1 MAKQSRKSI
10 NFRMLRRIIGSL
22 LFLEAVFLLV
32 PVATAFIYNE
42 IFDLWVFSIVACAA
56 AFCGYIMWLPRPRT
70 TRMGKR
76 EGFLLTSSVWVI
88 YSIFGMLP
96 FIFGSPHADVST
108 SFFEAMS
115 GFTTTGATAM
125 ATFPTGHAV
134 QIWQAMM
141 QWLGG
146 MGIIL
151 FTVAILPAFNTAAGM
166 HMFNAEATGI
176 THDKVLPRISQTAMA
191 LWGVYLS
198 LTIILIGLLWIGPM
212 DLFESI
218 CHAFGT
224 ISTGGYSCHP
234 DSISGYESDY
244 VMIIICV
251 FMILGGMNFTIIFKS
266 VWGLFARGR
275 FSRISNN
282 QVLKVYFLL
291 IGIYTLLFIIG
302 HIIHGEIT
310 SWRDVTIIPL
320 FQVVSIVTSTGY
332 IAPGFSLWVPFILA
346 LTFIMM
352 FCGGCAG
359 STSGGAKIDRI
370 LYLKDYVINE
380 VRRSYFTN
388 AIFSVRL
395 NGRVISADLVGKV
408 VAFLCLMM
416 MLIVAGGLA
425 MSLFNLAPVDSFF
438 SAFSCICNT
447 GFGASLTGYGQD
459 FAMLPDSAKWIL
471 SALMLTGR
479 LEIFSILVLFSPGF
493 WK

>member
-1 MAKQSRKSI
+1 MAGKSRRSI
-10 NFRMLRRIIGSL
+10 NFRMLRRIVGSL
-22 LFLEAVFLLV
+22 LFLESIFLLV
-32 PVATAFIYNE
+32 PVTTAFIYNE
-42 IFDLWVFSIVACAA
+42 VYDLYVFAITAA
-56 AFCGYIMWLPRPRT
+56 VTALCGYLMWLPRPRS

-76 EGFLLTSSVWVI
+76 EGFLLTSMVWVI
-88 YSIFGMLP
+88 YSVFGMLP
-96 FIFGSPHADVST
+96 FIFGSPHTNVST
-108 SFFEAMS
+108 AFFEAMA

-125 ATFPTGHAV
+125 VTFPSSHAV

-151 FTVAILPAFNTAAGM
+151 FTVAILPAFNTAGGM

-198 LTIILIGLLWIGPM
+198 LTLILVFLLWLGPM
-212 DLFESI
+212 NLFESV

-234 DSISGYESDY
+234 QSLSGYNSDY
-244 VMIIICV
+244 VICIICL
-251 FMILGGMNFTIIFKS
+251 FMVLGGMNFTIIFKT
-266 VWGLFARGR
+266 VWGR
-275 FSRISNN
+275 FRQVRTD
-282 QVLKVYFLL
+282 QVLRVYLL
-291 IGIYTLLFIIG
+291 AILVYTLLFIIG
-302 HIIHGEIT
+302 HIMRGEIN

-320 FQVVSIVTSTGY
+320 FQVVAIVTSTGY
-332 IAPGFSLWVPFILA
+332 IAPGFSLWEPFILA

-359 STSGGAKIDRI
+359 STSGGAKIDRM
-370 LYLKDYVINE
+370 LYLKNYVGNE
-380 VRRSYFTN
+380 VKRSYFSN
-388 AIFSVRL
+388 AVFSVRL
-395 NGRVISADLVGKV
+395 NGKVINPDLVSKV
-408 VAFLCLMM
+408 VAFLCLMV
-416 MLIVAGGLA
+416 MLIFAGGLA
-425 MSLFNLAPVDSFF
+425 MSVIGLAPVDSFF

-459 FAMLPDSAKWIL
+459 FAMLPDSAKWVL

>member
-1 MAKQSRKSI
+1 MRKTLRKNI
-10 NFRMLRRIIGSL
+10 NFRMLQRIVGSL
-22 LFLEAVFLLV
+22 LVLEAVFLLV
-32 PVATAFIYNE
+32 PLATAIIYGE
-42 IFDLWVFSIVACAA
+42 TYDMWVFAAVVLVTAVA
-56 AFCGYIMWLPRPRT
+56 GYAMWRPKPRSS
-70 TRMGKR
+70 RMGKR
-76 EGFLLTSSVWVI
+76 EGFLLTSLVWVI
-88 YSIFGMLP
+88 YSCFGMLP
-96 FIFGSPHADVST
+96 FIFGSPHVNVST
-108 SFFEAMS
+108 AFFEAMA

-125 ATFPTGHAV
+125 KEFPTSHAV

-151 FTVAILPAFNTAAGM
+151 FTVAILPAFNTAGGM

-198 LTIILIGLLWIGPM
+198 LTVILTGLLWIGPM
-212 DLFESI
+212 TLFESV

-224 ISTGGYSCHP
+224 ISTGGYSCH
-234 DSISGYESDY
+234 SESLWGYGSDY
-244 VMIIICV
+244 IMIVVCL
-251 FMILGGMNFTIIFKS
+251 FMFLGGMNFTIIFKT
-266 VWGLFARGR
+266 VWGR
-275 FSRISNN
+275 FRQVRHNE
-282 QVLKVYFLL
+282 VLKVYVLAILVF
-291 IGIYTLLFIIG
+291 TLLFVIG
-302 HIIHGEIT
+302 HIQRGNIQ

-320 FQVVSIVTSTGY
+320 FQVVSIITSTGY
-332 IAPGFSLWVPFILA
+332 IAPGFSLWEPFILG

-370 LYLKDYVINE
+370 LYLHRYVSNE
-380 VRRSYFTN
+380 VKRSYFSRVV
-388 AIFSVRL
+388 FSVKF
-395 NGRVISADLVGKV
+395 NGQVVSNELVTKV
-408 VAFLCLMM
+408 VAFLCLML
-416 MLIVAGGLA
+416 MLIVGGGLV
-425 MSLFNLAPVDSFF
+425 MSAFGLAPVDSFF
-438 SAFSCICNT
+438 SALSCMCNT

-459 FAMLPDSAKWIL
+459 FATLPDSAKWVL

>member
-1 MAKQSRKSI
+1 
-10 NFRMLRRIIGSL
+10 MLRRIVGSL
-22 LFLEAVFLLV
+22 LFLESIFLLV
-32 PVATAFIYNE
+32 PLATAFFYEE
-42 IFDLWVFSIVACAA
+42 IFDLWVFLITASSTALI
-56 AFCGYIMWLPRPRT
+56 GYLMWLPKPRS

-76 EGFLLTSSVWVI
+76 EGFLLTSMVWII
-88 YSIFGMLP
+88 YSIFGMMP
-96 FIFGSPHADVST
+96 FIFGSPHVNVST
-108 SFFEAMS
+108 AFFEAIS

-125 ATFPTGHAV
+125 KEFPTTHAI

-151 FTVAILPAFNTAAGM
+151 FTIAILPAFNTAGGM
-166 HMFNAEATGI
+166 HMFNAEVTGV

-198 LTIILIGLLWIGPM
+198 LTLILIGLLWIGPM
-212 DLFESI
+212 SLFESI

-234 DSISGYESDY
+234 YSLSGYNSDY
-244 VMIIICV
+244 VMFVVCA
-251 FMILGGMNFTIIFKS
+251 FMILGGMNFTIIFKT
-266 VWGLFARGR
+266 VWGRFRQVRYDEVLRIYLLSIFVFAVLF
-275 FSRISNN
+275 S
-282 QVLKVYFLL
+282 
-291 IGIYTLLFIIG
+291 IG
-302 HIIHGEIT
+302 HIVKGNVY
-310 SWRDVTIIPL
+310 SWRDVTIVPL
-320 FQVVSIVTSTGY
+320 FQVVSIITSTGY
-332 IAPGFSLWVPFILA
+332 IAPGFSLWEPFILG

-359 STSGGAKIDRI
+359 STSGGAKIDRV
-370 LYLKDYVINE
+370 LYLKKYVGNE
-380 VRRSYFTN
+380 VRKSYFSN
-388 AIFSVRL
+388 SVFSVKM
-395 NGRVISADLVGKV
+395 NGKVVSTDLVNKV

-416 MLIVAGGLA
+416 ILIVGGGVA
-425 MSLFNLAPVDSFF
+425 MSVIGLAPVDSFF
-438 SAFSCICNT
+438 SALSCICNT

-471 SALMLTGR
+471 SGLMLTGR

>member
-1 MAKQSRKSI
+1 MVKTSRKNI
-10 NFRMLRRIIGSL
+10 NFRMLRRIVGSL
-22 LFLEAVFLLV
+22 LFLESIFLLV
-32 PVATAFIYNE
+32 PLVTAFVYGE
-42 IFDLWVFSIVACAA
+42 IHDLWVFSVVAA
-56 AFCGYIMWLPRPRT
+56 ATALCGYLMWLPKPRS

-76 EGFLLTSSVWVI
+76 EGFLLTSSVWI
-88 YSIFGMLP
+88 FYSAFGMLP
-96 FIFGSPHADVST
+96 FMFGTPHTNIST
-108 SFFEAMS
+108 AFFEAMA

-125 ATFPTGHAV
+125 LEFPHSHAI

-151 FTVAILPAFNTAAGM
+151 FTVAILPAFNTAGGM
-166 HMFNAEATGI
+166 HMFNAEATGV

-198 LTIILIGLLWIGPM
+198 LTLILVGLLWIGPM
-212 DLFESI
+212 NLFESV

-234 DSISGYESDY
+234 DSLSGYGSDY
-244 VMIIICV
+244 VMIIICL
-251 FMILGGMNFTIIFKS
+251 FMILGGMNFTIIFKT
-266 VWGLFARGR
+266 VWGR
-275 FSRISNN
+275 FSQVRNN
-282 QVLKVYFLL
+282 EVLRVYFLTIL
-291 IGIYTLLFIIG
+291 IFTVLFILG
-302 HIIHGEIT
+302 HIEHGEIN

-320 FQVVSIVTSTGY
+320 FQVVAIITSTGY
-332 IAPGFSLWVPFILA
+332 IAPGFSLWVPYILG

-370 LYLKDYVINE
+370 LYLKKYVGNE
-380 VRRSYFTN
+380 IRKSYFSN
-388 AIFSVRL
+388 AIFSVKL
-395 NGRVISADLVGKV
+395 NGKIVNTDLVNKV
-408 VAFLCLMM
+408 IAFLCLMM
-416 MLIVAGGLA
+416 LLIVGGGLA
-425 MSLFNLAPVDSFF
+425 MSVIGLAPVDSFF
-438 SAFSCICNT
+438 SALSCICNT

-459 FAMLPDSAKWIL
+459 FAMLPDAAKWVL
-471 SALMLTGR
+471 SVLMLTGR